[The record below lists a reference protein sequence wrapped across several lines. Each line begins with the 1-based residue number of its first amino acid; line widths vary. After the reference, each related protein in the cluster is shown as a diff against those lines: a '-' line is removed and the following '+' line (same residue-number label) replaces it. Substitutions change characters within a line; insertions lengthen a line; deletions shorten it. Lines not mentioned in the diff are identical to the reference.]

1 MKNKDVQEIAKMTI
15 QYAKEIIKPGMS
27 LVDLRNDLEKKMLEL
42 GADSFWYWDVG
53 AFIFSGDETN
63 VSISGKHYVTA
74 NKTIQNN
81 DIITIDLSPQN
92 NNVWGDYART
102 IIIENGIVV
111 DCVGNIENEEWKK
124 GLQMEDRL
132 HQELL
137 KYVTVETTFEDLY
150 FHMNHLIKEYGFI
163 NLDFLGNLGH
173 SIVNRSEDRIY
184 IEKGNKTKL
193 IDVNYFTFEP
203 HISVLNSK
211 YGYKKENIYYYSL
224 STGAEG
230 EHQLS
235 VISQD
240 ASVACRINKCANEQL
255 ILYANNRWD
264 YPEIAWGNYCK
275 TLEVLPCYG
284 RIDIR
289 VR

>member
-1 MKNKDVQEIAKMTI
+1 MKNKDVQETAKMTI

-27 LVDLRNDLEKKMLEL
+27 LIDLRNDLEKKMLEL
-42 GADSFWYWDVG
+42 GADYFWYWDVG

-211 YGYKKENIYYYSL
+211 YGYKKENIYYFVEEKL
-224 STGAEG
+224 VE
-230 EHQLS
+230 L
-235 VISQD
+235 
-240 ASVACRINKCANEQL
+240 
-255 ILYANNRWD
+255 
-264 YPEIAWGNYCK
+264 
-275 TLEVLPCYG
+275 
-284 RIDIR
+284 
-289 VR
+289 